1 MKPVA
6 ARELNVVPVEGSDD
20 AWNDFVASA
29 DGATFCHLAEWQ
41 QIMADVLGHEPIYK
55 VARSADGDWQG
66 VLPLVRVRSRIFG
79 HYLISMPFLNYGGP
93 LGSHEAQRRLTT
105 EAVAAAQRYGVA
117 LLELRARQPVPA
129 DLRVSDRKITVLLG
143 LPTEADQLWREGFN
157 GKLRSQIR
165 RPKKEGME
173 VRFGLDQVD
182 AFYEVLARN
191 MRDLGTPVLPRKLF
205 ERMAAVFADLVVIG
219 AVYWREVPVAAGWGF
234 RWRDEYEMTWASA
247 LREHNR
253 MAPNMLL
260 YWAFM
265 ERMIEQGT
273 RVFNFGRCTR
283 GGGTHRFKAQ
293 WGGVDTPLPWAQ
305 WAPGGVD
312 STPSPERPLF
322 KLATAAWGRM
332 PLGLANRLGP
342 WLARQLP

>member
-6 ARELNVVPVEGSDD
+6 AREPSVVTFDGDID
-20 AWNDFVASA
+20 AWNDFVAPA
-29 DGATFCHLAEWQ
+29 DGSTFCHLAEWRE
-41 QIMADVLGHEPIYK
+41 IMADVLGHEPIYK
-55 VARSADGDWQG
+55 LILGEDGEWQG
-66 VLPLVRVRSRIFG
+66 TLPLVRVRSRIFG

-93 LGSHEAQRRLTT
+93 IGSREARMRLTT
-105 EAVAAAQRYGVA
+105 EAVAVAQRHGVD

-129 DLRVSDRKITVLLG
+129 DLKLSDRKITVLLE
-143 LPTEADQLWREGFN
+143 LPTEAEALWREGFN

-165 RPKKEGME
+165 RPQKEGME
-173 VRFGLDQVD
+173 VRFGLEQVD
-182 AFYEVLARN
+182 AFYEVFARN

-205 ERMAAVFADLVVIG
+205 ERMAAVFPDLVVVG
-219 AVYWREVPVAAGWGF
+219 TVYWRETPVAAGWGF
-234 RWRDEYEMTWASA
+234 KWRDEYEMTWASA
-247 LREHNR
+247 LREYSR

-260 YWAFM
+260 YWSFM
-265 ERMIEQGT
+265 ERMIQQGT
-273 RVFNFGRCTR
+273 RVFNFGRCTP

-305 WAPGGVD
+305 WAPGVVG

-322 KLATAAWGRM
+322 KVATAAWGRM

-342 WLARQLP
+342 FLARQLP